1 MNLREEIAVFEK
13 RLSCRVAFHDLTGE
27 ITALA
32 EPEELPLHHLA
43 PCCEEMRSRNREC
56 YERCVQCDTRLIQPH
71 LAAGRPFRKLCH
83 AGFFEAV
90 FPLMKFGA
98 PAGVMFLGV
107 FRPPEGALPEVFQ
120 PPEKVVFPP
129 EQEPPEDL
137 IWFGSL
143 FADSIRRRLE
153 EIPGDGPRGGR
164 GEQIRWWMERY
175 FRSPEASQENLA
187 AELGLSVSRTS
198 QLLRRE
204 FGRTF
209 PELLNRYRLDCA
221 AGILERSLLTVE
233 EVAKMTGYRSAN
245 YLHRQFLRR
254 FGRTPEAWRRHAGK
268 ANAPSHPREENG
280 GGCR

>member
-1 MNLREEIAVFEK
+1 MNLREEIELFEK
-13 RLSCRVAFHDLTGE
+13 RLDCRVAFHDLTGE

-43 PCCEEMRSRNREC
+43 PCCEAMRSRSREC
-56 YERCVQCDTRLIQPH
+56 YERCVTCDTRLIQPH

-83 AGFFEAV
+83 AGVFEVV

-107 FRPPEGALPEVFQ
+107 FREPEGALPEVFQ
-120 PPEKVVFPP
+120 PPEKEVLPP
-129 EQEPPEDL
+129 ERELPPDL
-137 IWFGSL
+137 IWFGAL

-153 EIPGDGPRGGR
+153 ELPGSKLRGGR
-164 GEQIRWWMERY
+164 EEQIRWWMERC
-175 FRSPEASQENLA
+175 FRSPEASLENLA

-221 AGILERSLLTVE
+221 AGILERSILTVE

-245 YLHRQFLRR
+245 YLHRRFVRQFGL
-254 FGRTPEAWRRHAGK
+254 TPEEWRRRSAAGK
-268 ANAPSHPREENG
+268 GDSA
-280 GGCR
+280 

>member
-13 RLSCRVAFHDLTGE
+13 RLGCRVAFHDLTGE

-129 EQEPPEDL
+129 EQEPPGDL
-137 IWFGSL
+137 IWFDP
-143 FADSIRRRLE
+143 A
-153 EIPGDGPRGGR
+153 
-164 GEQIRWWMERY
+164 
-175 FRSPEASQENLA
+175 
-187 AELGLSVSRTS
+187 
-198 QLLRRE
+198 
-204 FGRTF
+204 
-209 PELLNRYRLDCA
+209 A
-221 AGILERSLLTVE
+221 AGGDSGERPPRRPRRTDPLVDGALLPLSGGV
-233 EVAKMTGYRSAN
+233 
-245 YLHRQFLRR
+245 
-254 FGRTPEAWRRHAGK
+254 AGK
-268 ANAPSHPREENG
+268 P
-280 GGCR
+280 CR

>member
-13 RLSCRVAFHDLTGE
+13 RLGCRVAFHDLTGE

-129 EQEPPEDL
+129 ELEPPEDL

-164 GEQIRWWMERY
+164 GEQTDSAVEIDHPARRKALQHRFELGDQYCAPRRIY
-175 FRSPEASQENLA
+175 LKKTPARDRQLPEGNRFAQPGEVGGRTVAPEAHA
-187 AELGLSVSRTS
+187 
-198 QLLRRE
+198 
-204 FGRTF
+204 
-209 PELLNRYRLDCA
+209 
-221 AGILERSLLTVE
+221 
-233 EVAKMTGYRSAN
+233 VAVGPAKGDI
-245 YLHRQFLRR
+245 
-254 FGRTPEAWRRHAGK
+254 
-268 ANAPSHPREENG
+268 HPLVQ
-280 GGCR
+280 

>member
-90 FPLMKFGA
+90 L
-98 PAGVMFLGV
+98 
-107 FRPPEGALPEVFQ
+107 LPEVFQ

-129 EQEPPEDL
+129 ELEPPEDL

-153 EIPGDGPRGGR
+153 EIPGNGPRGGR

-280 GGCR
+280 GSCR

>member
-13 RLSCRVAFHDLTGE
+13 RLGCRVAFHDLTGE

-120 PPEKVVFPP
+120 PPEKVVTASPIFPDFTAFL
-129 EQEPPEDL
+129 QV
-137 IWFGSL
+137 S
-143 FADSIRRRLE
+143 SV
-153 EIPGDGPRGGR
+153 IPW
-164 GEQIRWWMERY
+164 GEYEW
-175 FRSPEASQENLA
+175 
-187 AELGLSVSRTS
+187 
-198 QLLRRE
+198 
-204 FGRTF
+204 
-209 PELLNRYRLDCA
+209 
-221 AGILERSLLTVE
+221 
-233 EVAKMTGYRSAN
+233 
-245 YLHRQFLRR
+245 
-254 FGRTPEAWRRHAGK
+254 
-268 ANAPSHPREENG
+268 
-280 GGCR
+280 

>member
-1 MNLREEIAVFEK
+1 
-13 RLSCRVAFHDLTGE
+13 
-27 ITALA
+27 
-32 EPEELPLHHLA
+32 
-43 PCCEEMRSRNREC
+43 
-56 YERCVQCDTRLIQPH
+56 
-71 LAAGRPFRKLCH
+71 
-83 AGFFEAV
+83 
-90 FPLMKFGA
+90 
-98 PAGVMFLGV
+98 
-107 FRPPEGALPEVFQ
+107 
-120 PPEKVVFPP
+120 
-129 EQEPPEDL
+129 
-137 IWFGSL
+137 
-143 FADSIRRRLE
+143 
-153 EIPGDGPRGGR
+153 
-164 GEQIRWWMERY
+164 MERY

>member
-1 MNLREEIAVFEK
+1 M
-13 RLSCRVAFHDLTGE
+13 AFHDLTGE

-153 EIPGDGPRGGR
+153 EIPGDGPAAAAANRSAGG
-164 GEQIRWWMERY
+164 W
-175 FRSPEASQENLA
+175 SVASALRRRRRKT
-187 AELGLSVSRTS
+187 LPLSSVSPYRAPASCCVVNSVEPSLNCSTAIGS
-198 QLLRRE
+198 TARPASLN
-204 FGRTF
+204 GR
-209 PELLNRYRLDCA
+209 
-221 AGILERSLLTVE
+221 S
-233 EVAKMTGYRSAN
+233 
-245 YLHRQFLRR
+245 
-254 FGRTPEAWRRHAGK
+254 
-268 ANAPSHPREENG
+268 
-280 GGCR
+280 